1 MKNMIKKEKGVT
13 MVALVITVII
23 LLILTSMLVYN
34 ATDSVHIKAL
44 TNLYNDVELLR
55 EKVSEY
61 YNEYGKIPAKVKYT
75 NKDELSS
82 VLSSKNDTG
91 DFYVIDLEAMKG
103 ITLNYGKDYEKIKN
117 DEQNADTYTD
127 VYIINENSQNIF
139 YVQGIKITQNNTT
152 KTYYTDYTEPDETTV
167 DLRYIDGILIPEN
180 YYYIGT
186 TKDESGNESL
196 VISNNKED
204 EVNTTSTNQYIWT
217 KQISEIEQKP
227 SSVIL
232 EESQKE
238 DEFIKSV
245 NTYKGYFKNSER
257 KVQYVKIDEAK
268 WSEAYTKDTQY
279 TDSKGDTITIPKDC
293 KISLAPTMNIVSQGL
308 VIKDKNENEWVWISI
323 PEKIFK
329 TARADTDYDNIKA
342 DLIEYAKDYRKGGST
357 QEVEWEDKWYD
368 GCGIKDADT
377 YTEKYNQMLSSIY
390 SNYGFWIGR
399 YEVGDSV
406 ATKNNMNRTTETGT
420 TNKAVIQA
428 EQKPYNYIT
437 VEQAQEISNNLA
449 VSEKTGSL
457 MYGIQWDLVCKF
469 IEKNAGLKYEDIA
482 TDSTSYGNYKQLQAT
497 GVSEESKILNIYDFA
512 GNELEWTLE
521 CASDSNSYS
530 VYRGG
535 NIVNPENTYAMS
547 YRSSTEKTNK
557 NINISFRVTLF

>member
-61 YNEYGKIPAKVKYT
+61 YNEYGEIPARIKYT
-75 NKDELSS
+75 NTSELAS

-186 TKDESGNESL
+186 TKDESL

-217 KQISEIEQKP
+217 KQIPEIEQKP
-227 SSVIL
+227 SSVTL
-232 EESQKE
+232 EENQKE

-245 NTYKGYFKNSER
+245 NTYKGYFKNSEG

-268 WSEAYTKDTQY
+268 WSEAYTKDIQY

-308 VIKDKNENEWVWISI
+308 VIKDKNENEWVWISV

-357 QEVEWEDKWYD
+357 QELKWEDKWYD

-497 GVSEESKILNIYDFA
+497 GISEESKILNIYDFA

>member
-61 YNEYGKIPAKVKYT
+61 YNESAKIKYKIKYT
-75 NKDELSS
+75 NTSQLSS
-82 VLSSKNDTG
+82 VLSKNNDTG

-186 TKDESGNESL
+186 TKDESL

-204 EVNTTSTNQYIWT
+204 EVNTTRTNQYIWT

-227 SSVIL
+227 SSVTL
-232 EESQKE
+232 EENQKE
-238 DEFIKSV
+238 DEFIKNV
-245 NTYKGYFKNSER
+245 
-257 KVQYVKIDEAK
+257 
-268 WSEAYTKDTQY
+268 
-279 TDSKGDTITIPKDC
+279 
-293 KISLAPTMNIVSQGL
+293 
-308 VIKDKNENEWVWISI
+308 
-323 PEKIFK
+323 
-329 TARADTDYDNIKA
+329 
-342 DLIEYAKDYRKGGST
+342 
-357 QEVEWEDKWYD
+357 
-368 GCGIKDADT
+368 
-377 YTEKYNQMLSSIY
+377 
-390 SNYGFWIGR
+390 
-399 YEVGDSV
+399 
-406 ATKNNMNRTTETGT
+406 
-420 TNKAVIQA
+420 
-428 EQKPYNYIT
+428 
-437 VEQAQEISNNLA
+437 
-449 VSEKTGSL
+449 
-457 MYGIQWDLVCKF
+457 
-469 IEKNAGLKYEDIA
+469 
-482 TDSTSYGNYKQLQAT
+482 
-497 GVSEESKILNIYDFA
+497 
-512 GNELEWTLE
+512 
-521 CASDSNSYS
+521 
-530 VYRGG
+530 
-535 NIVNPENTYAMS
+535 
-547 YRSSTEKTNK
+547 
-557 NINISFRVTLF
+557 